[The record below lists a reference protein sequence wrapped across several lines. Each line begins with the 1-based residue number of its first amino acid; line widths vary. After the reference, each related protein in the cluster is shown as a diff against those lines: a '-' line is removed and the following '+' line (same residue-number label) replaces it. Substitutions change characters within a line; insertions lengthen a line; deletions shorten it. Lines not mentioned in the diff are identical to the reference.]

1 MKKIIT
7 LTINPSVDKNTHISG
22 LRPDS
27 KLRCSHVISEPGGGG
42 INVSRAIHKLGG
54 QSTCVYLAGGS
65 TGDLL
70 QSLLEAEQISSHRV
84 PINESTRENI
94 MVVDDVTHQQY
105 RLIMEGPTV
114 TSEEWQQST
123 TAVTSL
129 IDEGDYVVASGSL
142 PMGVPTDYYAKVA
155 EAVRAKGGKI
165 IVDTS
170 GEALKHAADAGV
182 YLLKPNLGELSS
194 LTSQEAV
201 TGPAQERLAQQ
212 MIDQGMTE
220 VVVVSLGP
228 KGAMLVTDGN
238 IKYIT
243 APTVQKKSTVGAGD
257 SMVAGMVMRLAQ
269 DWSLIDAVRYGVAC
283 GTAAVMTEDTQ
294 LCEKDDVEELY
305 GWIVDRASSIHF
317 L

>member
-1 MKKIIT
+1 MKKVIT
-7 LTINPSVDKNTHISG
+7 LTINPAVDKNTHISG

-27 KLRCSHVISEPGGGG
+27 KLRCSHVVAEPGGGG

-54 QSTCVYLAGGS
+54 KSTCVYLAGGS

-70 QSLLEAEQISSHRV
+70 QSLLDEENITSHRV
-84 PINESTRENI
+84 PIKDPTRENI
-94 MVVDDVTHQQY
+94 MVVDDITQQQY

-114 TSEEWQQST
+114 STEEWHRSIT
-123 TAVTSL
+123 EVTSL
-129 IDEGDYVVASGSL
+129 MAEGDYVVASGSL
-142 PMGVPTDYYAKVA
+142 PAGVPSDYYAKVS
-155 EAVRAKGGKI
+155 EAVKAQGGKI

-170 GEALKHAADAGV
+170 GEALKYAAQAGV

-201 TGPAQERLAQQ
+201 TGPDQEHLAQQ

-228 KGAMLVTDGN
+228 KGAMLVTN
-238 IKYIT
+238 NKIEYIN
-243 APTVQKKSTVGAGD
+243 APTVHKKSTVGAGD
-257 SMVAGMVMRLAQ
+257 SMVAGMVMRLAEG
-269 DWSLIDAVRYGVAC
+269 WSLTDAVRYGVAC

-294 LCEKDDVEELY
+294 LCNKEDVEELY
-305 GWIVDRASSIHF
+305 QWIVQRADR
-317 L
+317 